1 MIRKLVVV
9 LLTGVICLL
18 GVTSALAVTYNEAPM
33 LRTLVAAG
41 ELPPVEERLPNEAA
55 VLEPLEEIGRYG
67 GTLNVFA
74 LDGSP
79 WCDLGDSPER
89 GSYLFRM
96 NEDLTIVPDIA
107 KGYEFSDDEK
117 SFTLY
122 LREGMKWSDGAP
134 FTADDV
140 LFMFEDMNWNP
151 KVNTWLQLTSIDRIK
166 KIDDYTVQF
175 ESDEP
180 FPGIIL
186 QMVMWPG
193 SDWNSFHPK
202 HYLKKWH
209 INYNP
214 DANELAKEEG
224 FDNWWEAFYYHYW
237 WAPQKDLDKPTLQPW
252 VFKESTT
259 THKIFER
266 NPYYHMVDT
275 AGNQLPYVDRIV
287 ITFVDSEVYQMKVIA
302 GEADVAYMLT
312 KVANYPLYKENEDK
326 GGYRVIT
333 IPGVIGASQALII
346 NQNSPDPAL
355 RELFQDVRFRR
366 ALSLAINRQEIND
379 ICYFGLGVPRQATI
393 LPSVSFYK
401 KEWGEAYAEHDPD
414 KANRLLDEVGLTE
427 RDKDGFRIGPDG
439 KSVLLMIEYK
449 EYFAAPSSF
458 YELIKEYWE
467 SVGIKVLLKVVSQP
481 VYRERLRSADHGI
494 VACAMGYVEEI
505 TYYAQGAPSFSTA
518 PAEFAWGWDWGTWLE
533 AEEAVRTG
541 EKVLEDFPGGKLPG
555 EEPPQEIKELE
566 ENIARM
572 KNAKLG
578 SKEYVEL
585 SQKILD
591 FHAEKVYFI
600 GSVGMVP
607 TIYIAK
613 KNIGNVPRRV
623 PPASEDALSLNHWA
637 NQLFFKE

>member
-1 MIRKLVVV
+1 MCLV
-9 LLTGVICLL
+9 

-41 ELPPVEERLPNEAA
+41 ELVPVEERLPDEPS
-55 VLEPLEEIGRYG
+55 VLEPLEEIGQYG
-67 GTLNVFA
+67 GTLHVFA
-74 LDGSP
+74 LDNLP

-89 GSYLFRM
+89 GSYLFSI

-122 LREGMKWSDGAP
+122 LRKGMKWSDGAP

-140 LFMFEDMNWNP
+140 LFMFEDMNWNS
-151 KVNTWLQLTSIDRIK
+151 KVETWFQLTSVDRIK

-180 FPGIIL
+180 FPELIL
-186 QMVMWPG
+186 QMVTWRG
-193 SDWNSFHPK
+193 SAWNSFHPK

-209 INYNP
+209 IRYNP
-214 DANELAKEEG
+214 KADELAKEEG
-224 FDNWWEAFYYHYW
+224 FEHWWEAFYYHYW
-237 WAPQKDLDKPTLQPW
+237 WRPQKDLNKPTLQPW

-259 THKIFER
+259 TYKIFER
-266 NPYYHMVDT
+266 NPYYHVVDT

-287 ITFVDSEVYQMKVIA
+287 ITFVDPEVYQMKVIA

-333 IPGVIGASQALII
+333 IPGLRGAEPALFF
-346 NQNSPDPAL
+346 NQNSPDPTL
-355 RELFQDVRFRR
+355 RKLSQDVRFRR

-379 ICYFGLGVPRQATI
+379 NCYFGLGVPRQATI
-393 LPSVSFYK
+393 LPSVSYYK
-401 KEWGEAYAEHDPD
+401 EEWGEAYAEHDPD

-439 KSVLLMIEYK
+439 KSVLLLIEYF
-449 EYFAAPSSF
+449 EYLGIPSSF

-467 SVGIKVLLKVVSQP
+467 SVGIKVLLKLMSSSLFGQ
-481 VYRERLRSADHGI
+481 RTGSADHEI
-494 VACAMGYVEEI
+494 MGGAVGNTGEI
-505 TYYAQGAPSFSTA
+505 TNYAAGAPIFSTA
-518 PAEFAWGWDWGTWLE
+518 PGEYAWGWNWGTWLE

-541 EKVLEDFPGGKLPG
+541 EKVLEDFAGGKLPG

-566 ENIARM
+566 ETIARM
-572 KNAKLG
+572 KSAKLG
-578 SKEYVEL
+578 SKEYMEL
-585 SQKILD
+585 SQKIFD
-591 FHAEKVYFI
+591 FHAEKVYII

-613 KNIGNVPRRV
+613 KNVGNVPRRC

-637 NQLFFKE
+637 NQLFFKQ